1 MNNYRLSSN
10 YAIKI
15 DKAIILEKL
24 NYLLSLPSPYEIKN
38 SIRFLRG
45 TDKLVSE
52 KLNITV
58 EDTKGNI
65 QYFNSII
72 DCSLKINISRKI
84 IKNCL
89 ITGSSP
95 PLFYK
100 NELGAKHPQ
109 HHIRVILLN
118 LIHILNKTDR
128 KLGKLQ
134 KTPILLGRTICSQ
147 AYIK

>member
-1 MNNYRLSSN
+1 MHS
-10 YAIKI
+10 
-15 DKAIILEKL
+15 
-24 NYLLSLPSPYEIKN
+24 
-38 SIRFLRG
+38 
-45 TDKLVSE
+45 
-52 KLNITV
+52 
-58 EDTKGNI
+58 
-65 QYFNSII
+65 
-72 DCSLKINISRKI
+72 KINISRKI